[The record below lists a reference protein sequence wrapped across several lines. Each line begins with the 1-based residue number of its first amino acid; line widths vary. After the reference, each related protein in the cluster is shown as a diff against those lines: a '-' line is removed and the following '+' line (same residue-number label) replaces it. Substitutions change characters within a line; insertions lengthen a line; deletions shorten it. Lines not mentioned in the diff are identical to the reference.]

1 MPRTPAKFTQA
12 DVARAL
18 RAIAQT
24 SAAMELVLEPD
35 GRIRIIPRAPLT
47 QQTPPAD
54 TAFDYAGDIRL

>member
-18 RAIAQT
+18 RAIKQT
-24 SAAMELVLEPD
+24 GAAMELVLEPD
-35 GRIRIIPRAPLT
+35 GRIRIIPRGPLT
-47 QQTPPAD
+47 QQPAPAD